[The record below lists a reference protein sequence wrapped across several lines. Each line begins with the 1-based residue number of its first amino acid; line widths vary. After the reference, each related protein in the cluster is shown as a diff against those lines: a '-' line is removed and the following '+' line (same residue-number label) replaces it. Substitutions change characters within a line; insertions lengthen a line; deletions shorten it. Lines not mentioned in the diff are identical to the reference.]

1 MVADSH
7 KRGILRQSLGVPGSQ
22 DVSPVVD
29 KHADSTNKNNNNNNN
44 NGNELNGP
52 VVSEKPLPSH
62 PAANG
67 TSEHVIPASNPN
79 SEGSD
84 ATFSRSTAAAPGRFP
99 PRKGAAGSATL
110 ARQSL
115 NRESVGEMQIR
126 ASEDSERPVG
136 VQLSDRPMDD

>member
-22 DVSPVVD
+22 DASPVVD
-29 KHADSTNKNNNNNNN
+29 KHADSTNNNNGK
-44 NGNELNGP
+44 GNELNDP
-52 VVSEKPLPSH
+52 VVSEKPLPSD

-67 TSEHVIPASNPN
+67 TSEHAIPASNPN
-79 SEGSD
+79 PDGSD

-110 ARQSL
+110 ARHSL
-115 NRESVGEMQIR
+115 KRENVGEMQTR
-126 ASEDSERPVG
+126 ADEDSERPVG